1 MPEDFAKWSK
11 IKPGHDLDVAF
22 TAKWDKS
29 WEPFYIARREVP
41 LFDERFKQ
49 YGFDRIQQI
58 CELYV
63 AGYKFSVLDN
73 AFLAHD
79 GWKIPKQF
87 YAKKESDTAQN
98 WVLFNYHFK
107 DEMQRKYQTSRT
119 CSPVEPWLP
128 PKLRQQG
135 KKPLLKVEFKNLEH
149 ILVFLLVL
157 FQPFFS

>member
-1 MPEDFAKWSK
+1 M
-11 IKPGHDLDVAF
+11 
-22 TAKWDKS
+22 
-29 WEPFYIARREVP
+29 
-41 LFDERFKQ
+41 
-49 YGFDRIQQI
+49 
-58 CELYV
+58 
-63 AGYKFSVLDN
+63 LDN

-135 KKPLLKVEFKNLEH
+135 KKPLHTVGFKNLGYFGFH
-149 ILVFLLVL
+149 FFRLFL
-157 FQPFFS
+157 FNCFFMRTWSRQNTPSSKYLGHSGEIYASTSRQINKRPIQKDEIFVNF

>member
-1 MPEDFAKWSK
+1 MFVFQSMSIRVQFLTDICS
-11 IKPGHDLDVAF
+11 I
-22 TAKWDKS
+22 
-29 WEPFYIARREVP
+29 Y
-41 LFDERFKQ
+41 Q

-63 AGYKFSVLDN
+63 AGYKFAVLDN

-128 PKLRQQG
+128 PKMRQQG
-135 KKPLLKVEFKNLEH
+135 KKPLQ
-149 ILVFLLVL
+149 IG
-157 FQPFFS
+157 